1 METYFFL
8 IVSVGIFIYTLAV
21 ILLTA
26 LKWDWFSNH
35 PEWYPF
41 QKQKKLDRE
50 AYGTYSGTYLVNGI
64 KGVRRAVFI
73 KASFALICS
82 VVLMVVFTGQ
92 ILEERAE
99 EKSRRQQAA
108 GTGQTGEPVSGGVS
122 SSSQDGAD
130 PSSTPSDT
138 EEPEIVFGETIVMN
152 QLELVLERAEF
163 LPVISTGRF
172 DKKQDEVWLIGEEE
186 GSVLLTIMG
195 TLTNRSER
203 NLQLDTQRI
212 SVNGV
217 WENESVTEGYM
228 AASSHMVDEDNLE
241 LSPNKCAIVY
251 FFLSVP
257 KDMATSFTETGVPE
271 FQIKILRS
279 SISISRE
286 VLVQAL
292 TDALRINPRQGSY
305 VEENHYVN
313 EALGFTYIVPEGWRV
328 FIRSSEEVIDPFR
341 LSDEELIS
349 GAGTAEVEEFYDSLN
364 YFRLME
370 AIQPETGAYL
380 TIDAIPAAFLEGRSP
395 EKFIRNYQD
404 IYYYRLD
411 FIQSGVDVNVFD
423 DGSFVQELEGGTV
436 IWGKLEI
443 DIWNNE
449 WDEVWDEDLDEDWY
463 AVDVLDV
470 YVGVFQ
476 RGDYLLLVDQYFLR
490 SGDAADPIEIGEPV
504 VFHE

>member
-8 IVSVGIFIYTLAV
+8 IVSVGIFIYTMAV

-50 AYGTYSGTYLVNGI
+50 AYGTYSGTYLIKGI

-108 GTGQTGEPVSGGVS
+108 GTGQTGEPVSGGGS
-122 SSSQDGAD
+122 SSSQDGVD
-130 PSSTPSDT
+130 PRSTPSDT

-228 AASSHMVDEDNLE
+228 AASSHMVDENNLE

-257 KDMATSFTETGVPE
+257 KDMATSFTETRVPE